1 MKPRESKKIL
11 LIGVAAAL
19 VIGFIWLVAANGPM
33 ASIRVTAETAQIAD
47 LQSSLFGIGT
57 VEAQRSYAIGPTA
70 ASRVKR
76 VLVDVGDTVQ
86 AGQLVAEMDPVDLD
100 DREAAARSAVERA
113 RHALNAADAQLRDA
127 SARQALANS
136 NAERY
141 VALGKQGFVSGS
153 VVEGKQQEALSAQ
166 AGESAAHAS
175 LDAARQDLGRFVSE
189 FAASQKLRGNLQLS
203 APVAG
208 IVTARDAE
216 PGTTLVAGQSVV
228 RMVDPASIWIKA
240 RIDQLRSGGIKAG
253 LPAIIVLR
261 SVPNQQFRGKVE
273 RVEINSDS
281 VTEER
286 LVQVAFDKIPAGV
299 SLGELVEVTIDL
311 PKITSALTIPNAALR
326 RIGDREGVWLIQD
339 GELAFRPVR
348 IGARS
353 LDGMA
358 QVLEGVTKDDH
369 VVVHSERELKAG
381 EKVKIVASLGK
392 AGQ

>member
-311 PKITSALTIPNAALR
+311 PKISSALTIPNAALR